1 MSTLDPWRL
10 VYEMSDDQRAQVRRA
25 IEVLPSRAEVDR
37 WQADKERRRQQRD
50 HPKRD
55 DQATVDL
62 SAIIEEVIE
71 GPGRQISHSPKWR
84 SNWNYTTRPLC
95 AGFGLLAM
103 IGLRPWFLKIASP
116 PASGQALDH
125 DRSSRGRS
133 GRGPAPPGIC
143 VRPFASCSQT
153 RFG

>member
-1 MSTLDPWRL
+1 MPTLDPWRL

-62 SAIIEEVIE
+62 S
-71 GPGRQISHSPKWR
+71 
-84 SNWNYTTRPLC
+84 C
-95 AGFGLLAM
+95 
-103 IGLRPWFLKIASP
+103 
-116 PASGQALDH
+116 DH
-125 DRSSRGRS
+125 
-133 GRGPAPPGIC
+133 
-143 VRPFASCSQT
+143 
-153 RFG
+153 